1 MRTPHLLTLSM
12 LAAFGAGSAHG
23 ESLRCAVGSV
33 AEGDSRLAVL
43 YKCGE
48 PLARDGACAPVH
60 YAGSLRR
67 VPEPFASSLVPC
79 VPTEEWLYER
89 GPGNL
94 VAMVRFRSGKVQ
106 SIQYGHVPR

>member
-1 MRTPHLLTLSM
+1 MRANPLLTLSV
-12 LAAFGAGSAHG
+12 LAVLGSGSARG
-23 ESLRCAVGSV
+23 ESLQCAIGSV

-60 YAGSLRR
+60 YVGSLRR
-67 VPEPFASSLVPC
+67 VPQPFASSFVPC